1 MADLPLTIGAALPV
15 NWLQHYRDWIFEKDR
30 DVELQSFHMADVLD
44 GDWRTLADEAKQVL
58 DGHNGRLG
66 IHGPFWGFTI
76 DSMDP
81 VIREIVTRRM
91 MQGLDVCAHI
101 GAVQMVIHS
110 PYTPWS
116 YNNLPMYDDGS
127 DRLLENVHLTLDA
140 VVKRAEDEGVVLVV
154 ENIADKDARD
164 RNALLDDFNSP
175 ALKVSVDTGHAHLGH
190 GSQGAQPVD
199 YFIRIAGARLAHVH
213 LQDAD
218 GYADRHWNI
227 GEGTIRWPAVFRAI
241 AALEETPHL
250 VLELYDKA
258 GVPASM
264 AYLEGLGLAQ

>member
-30 DVELQSFHMADVLD
+30 DVELQSFHTADVLD
-44 GDWRTLADEAKQVL
+44 NDWRPVADEAKRVL
-58 DGHNGRLG
+58 DGHQGRLG

-81 VIREIVTRRM
+81 AIREVVTRRM
-91 MQGLDVCAHI
+91 LQGLDICVHV
-101 GAVQMVIHS
+101 GATQMVIHS
-110 PYTPWS
+110 PYSPWS
-116 YNNLPMYDDGS
+116 YNNQPMYDGPDKV
-127 DRLLENVHLTLDA
+127 LENTHLTLA
-140 VVKRAEDEGVVLVV
+140 PVVERAADQGVTLVV

-164 RNALLDDFNSP
+164 RNALIDSFNSS
-175 ALKVSVDTGHAHLGH
+175 AVKASVDTGHAHLGH

-213 LQDAD
+213 IQDAD

-227 GEGTIRWPAVFRAI
+227 GEGTILWPAVFRAL
-241 AALEETPHL
+241 AAMEETPHL
-250 VLELYDKA
+250 VLELRDPA
-258 GVPASM
+258 GIPASM
-264 AYLEGLGLAQ
+264 AHLEGLGLAV

>member
-15 NWLQHYRDWIFEKDR
+15 EWLQHYRDWIFEKDR
-30 DVELQSFHMADVLD
+30 DVELQSFHTADVLD
-44 GDWRTLADEAKQVL
+44 GDWRAVADEAKRVL
-58 DGHNGRLG
+58 DGHQGRLG
-66 IHGPFWGFTI
+66 IHGPFWGLTI

-81 VIREIVTRRM
+81 AIREVVTRRM
-91 MQGLDVCAHI
+91 MQGLDICAHV
-101 GAVQMVIHS
+101 GATQMVVHS
-110 PYTPWS
+110 PYTPWA
-116 YNNLPMYDDGS
+116 YNNLPMYDGPNMV
-127 DRLLENVHLTLDA
+127 LENSHLTLDP
-140 VVKRAEDEGVVLVV
+140 VVKRAEDEGVCLVI

-164 RNALLDDFNSP
+164 RNELIDSFNSP
-175 ALKVSVDTGHAHLGH
+175 AVRASVDTGHAHLGF

-199 YFIRIAGARLAHVH
+199 YFIRIAGSRLGHVH

-227 GEGTIRWPAVFRAI
+227 GEGTVPWPAVFRAL

-250 VLELYDKA
+250 VLELHDKT
-258 GVPASM
+258 GIPASM